1 MHLYKTSKGN
11 IARHN
16 KQSYIIDG
24 DWDSLINQEN
34 LFTFLTGSLEKGTPV
49 TEEQAEQ
56 ILANHIM
63 APVGNQ
69 EVWAAGV
76 TYLRSR
82 DARMEESED
91 SGAADCYSR
100 VYEAERPE

>member
-11 IARHN
+11 VLKTDN
-16 KQSYIIDG
+16 KSFLFIE
-24 DWDSLINQEN
+24 DWDTLINQEN
-34 LFTFLTGSLEKGTPV
+34 LYDHLSGLSSTGNEIDESQSNDYISNYLLPP
-49 TEEQAEQ
+49 
-56 ILANHIM
+56 I
-63 APVGNQ
+63 GNQ

-91 SGAADCYSR
+91 SGSADCYSK
-100 VYEAERPE
+100 VY